1 MLNDKSVNAMNKVK
15 RNLDNQVIGL
25 LPLILFMFLDN
36 YFSYLFSFFI
46 AIAFCMFC
54 LFLYWRLQ
62 EKNVFQF
69 MFLPTILTFVL
80 YACFFFFRLRTT
92 LFGHSPLIIE
102 VLLVVSLA
110 LFSFSKRIVLHYIR
124 HSDNPT
130 YKRMYVRATLNE
142 FFFLAQLAQSIYTLH
157 LFAILIYGIL
167 PTEMHHNPAAERL
180 LYREMPWVLGI
191 SLLIYEQIRVFWM
204 SGSLEKEM
212 WLPVLNDEGKVVG
225 CIARSVSRALPKK
238 YYHPVIRIA
247 VLYQGMIYLVK
258 RSSEDF
264 VSPNTL
270 DHPLHGYML
279 FRHSHADT
287 LRTMLGALADDPHIE
302 PHCLIR
308 YTFETHRVKHLVF
321 LYTIRLE
328 SPEQLAFVEHSGGK
342 LWTAKQIKE
351 NIGKRVF
358 SGYFE
363 QEYPYLQ
370 NTALLA
376 DHSLAIATHSP
387 I

>member
-1 MLNDKSVNAMNKVK
+1 MINEQSVNAMNKVK
-15 RNLDNQVIGL
+15 RNLDKQVIGL

-36 YFSYLFSFFI
+36 YFPYLLSFVI
-46 AIAFCMFC
+46 AISFCMFC
-54 LFLYWRLQ
+54 CFLYWRLR

-69 MFLPTILTFVL
+69 MFLPTILTFLL

-110 LFSFSKRIVLHYIR
+110 LFSFSKRIVLHYVR

-142 FFFLAQLAQSIYTLH
+142 FFFLAQLAQSLYTLH

-167 PTEMHHNPAAERL
+167 PMEMHGNPAAERL
-180 LYREMPWVLGI
+180 LYREMPWFLGI
-191 SLLIYEQIRVFWM
+191 SLLVYEQIRVFWM

-225 CIARSVSRALPKK
+225 CMARSVSRALPKK
-238 YYHPVIRIA
+238 YYHPVIRVA
-247 VLYQGMIYLVK
+247 LLYQGMIYLVK

-287 LRTMLGALADDPHIE
+287 LRAMLGPLADDPLIE

-328 SPEQLAFVEHSGGK
+328 TEAQLAAVKQAGGK

-351 NIGKRVF
+351 NMGKSLF
-358 SGYFE
+358 SAYFE
-363 QEYPYLQ
+363 KEYPYLQ
-370 NTALLA
+370 NTVMLA
-376 DHSLAIATHSP
+376 DIEKP
-387 I
+387 IN